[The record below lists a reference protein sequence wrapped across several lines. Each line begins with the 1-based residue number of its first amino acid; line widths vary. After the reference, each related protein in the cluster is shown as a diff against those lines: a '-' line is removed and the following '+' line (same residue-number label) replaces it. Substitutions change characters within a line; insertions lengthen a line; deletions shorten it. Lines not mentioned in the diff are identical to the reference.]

1 MPAKMAGSAFL
12 PSFGVPELRPPS
24 APPGGLV
31 KKRPKRKNLLS
42 FGVHLENPGLN
53 HRCEPARKSISLA
66 LSTPKALNSELSL
79 KHLRQIRA
87 ASGATVALFSCCRQ
101 IRPRRYGKRHICTR

>member
-42 FGVHLENPGLN
+42 FGVHLENPGLYQVP
-53 HRCEPARKSISLA
+53 ESVTLGGFP
-66 LSTPKALNSELSL
+66 
-79 KHLRQIRA
+79 RA
-87 ASGATVALFSCCRQ
+87 GESDSRWRTLEV
-101 IRPRRYGKRHICTR
+101 RYVGPDTITAGF